1 MTLTQYSYIV
11 AVSKYGSFNEA
22 AKKCFVTQPT
32 LSMQINKLEQY
43 LGVKIFDRSSKPVK
57 PTPIGTKIID
67 QAKITL
73 SEASK
78 VEEIV
83 NEESAEL
90 KGDFTIAMIPTVAP
104 YLVSY
109 FVKDIVSRYKEL
121 RLIVKEHKTED
132 IIRLLKTGEIDAA
145 ILATPLLDEQL
156 IEYPLFNDE
165 MKIYASREDKNF
177 SQQLPPMGDLPIE
190 SLLLLNEGNCLR
202 IQTLNI
208 CKQMDHNETERLS
221 FESGNLQTLISMV
234 DDGLGYTILPEL
246 AITSMEHLKGKII
259 SYDINPPSRQIS
271 FVSHEN
277 FFKNKKKEVIIQT
290 ILKNIPEKFK
300 QDKSTKTISIY

>member
-1 MTLTQYSYIV
+1 MSPYQSTDHSTKLQKSV
-11 AVSKYGSFNEA
+11 
-22 AKKCFVTQPT
+22 
-32 LSMQINKLEQY
+32 LSRNPHSACKLINSNNIWGLKSS
-43 LGVKIFDRSSKPVK
+43 IRSSKPVK

-90 KGDFTIAMIPTVAP
+90 KGDFTISTDTNSRS
-104 YLVSY
+104 LSSHY

-177 SQQLPPMGDLPIE
+177 SQQLPHGRPTD
-190 SLLLLNEGNCLR
+190 
-202 IQTLNI
+202 
-208 CKQMDHNETERLS
+208 RLS
-221 FESGNLQTLISMV
+221 AAFE
-234 DDGLGYTILPEL
+234 
-246 AITSMEHLKGKII
+246 
-259 SYDINPPSRQIS
+259 
-271 FVSHEN
+271 
-277 FFKNKKKEVIIQT
+277 
-290 ILKNIPEKFK
+290 
-300 QDKSTKTISIY
+300 

>member
-1 MTLTQYSYIV
+1 M
-11 AVSKYGSFNEA
+11 
-22 AKKCFVTQPT
+22 
-32 LSMQINKLEQY
+32 
-43 LGVKIFDRSSKPVK
+43 
-57 PTPIGTKIID
+57 
-67 QAKITL
+67 

-156 IEYPLFNDE
+156 SSILCLMT
-165 MKIYASREDKNF
+165 MKIYASRRQNF
-177 SQQLPPMGDLPIE
+177 SQQLPPWATY
-190 SLLLLNEGNCLR
+190 R
-202 IQTLNI
+202 
-208 CKQMDHNETERLS
+208 
-221 FESGNLQTLISMV
+221 
-234 DDGLGYTILPEL
+234 
-246 AITSMEHLKGKII
+246 
-259 SYDINPPSRQIS
+259 
-271 FVSHEN
+271 
-277 FFKNKKKEVIIQT
+277 
-290 ILKNIPEKFK
+290 
-300 QDKSTKTISIY
+300 